1 MEQNLKIGN
10 HLVKY
15 TYDII
20 TKYAPSSILVVSANK
35 SYLENNESIT
45 LFKEILKKY
54 KHVRYYGFKNNLNID
69 DVKKGLSIFK
79 NNNCDMIIAIGGGS
93 VIDMAKCINAF
104 QLDEIS
110 ELIEKIKNNSIINKD
125 VPLLA
130 IPTTTGTGSES
141 TQFSVI
147 YLDKKKYSLSSK
159 YLLPNDVIIDP
170 ILSQSQNPYQLSC
183 SCMDAFC
190 QAIES
195 YWAVS
200 SDKVSK
206 QYALKAIELCKENIV
221 DAVKNKSHSAVYNM
235 AIAANYSGRAIN
247 ISRTTAPHSVSY
259 ALTSYLDFPH
269 GQAVAMTISNF
280 FKFNYEVSEESVNDI
295 RGVKYVKST
304 IEDLIIA
311 LGFKEI
317 NEVVIYFESLLLDI
331 GLFNNE
337 IKERIRSQ
345 IDIIVENGF
354 NPDRMNNNPRLVS
367 KDELRTIFNNICQ

>member
-20 TKYAPSSILVVSANK
+20 NKYAPRSILVVSANK
-35 SYLENNESIT
+35 SYLENNESIN

-79 NNNCDMIIAIGGGS
+79 NNNCDMIISIGGGS

-221 DAVKNKSHSAVYNM
+221 DAVKNKSHSAIYNM

-269 GQAVAMTISNF
+269 GQAVAMTISDF
-280 FKFNYEVSEESVNDI
+280 FKFNYEVSEKSVNDI

-317 NEVVIYFESLLLDI
+317 NQVVIYFKLLLLDI

-337 IKERIRSQ
+337 IKGKIRSQ

>member
-20 TKYAPSSILVVSANK
+20 NKYAPSSILIVSANK
-35 SYLENNESIT
+35 SYLEDNESIN

-54 KHVRYYGFKNNLNID
+54 KHVRYYGFKNNLDID

-110 ELIEKIKNNSIINKD
+110 ELVKKIKNNSIINKG

-159 YLLPNDVIIDP
+159 YLFPNDVIIDP

-206 QYALKAIELCKENIV
+206 QYSLQAIELCKENII

-280 FKFNYEVSEESVNDI
+280 FKFNYEVNEESVNDI

-317 NEVVIYFESLLLDI
+317 NQVVIYFESLLLDI

-337 IKERIRSQ
+337 IKEKIRSQ

-367 KDELRTIFNNICQ
+367 KGELRTIFNNICQ

>member
-20 TKYAPSSILVVSANK
+20 NKYAPSSILVVSANK
-35 SYLENNESIT
+35 SYLENNESIN

-221 DAVKNKSHSAVYNM
+221 DAIKNKSHSAIYNM

-269 GQAVAMTISNF
+269 GQAVAMTISDF

-317 NEVVIYFESLLLDI
+317 NQVVIYIESLLLDI

-337 IKERIRSQ
+337 IKEKIRSQ

>member
-20 TKYAPSSILVVSANK
+20 NKYAPSSILVVSANK
-35 SYLENNESIT
+35 SYLENNESIN

-54 KHVRYYGFKNNLNID
+54 KHVRYHGFKNNLNID

-221 DAVKNKSHSAVYNM
+221 DAVKNKSHSAIYNM

-269 GQAVAMTISNF
+269 GQAVAMTISDF
-280 FKFNYEVSEESVNDI
+280 FRFNYEVSEESVNDI

-317 NEVVIYFESLLLDI
+317 NQVVIYFESLLLDI

-337 IKERIRSQ
+337 IKEKIRSQ